1 MPLSFY
7 QTTVPV
13 FVHSLGNLSGILSKA
28 AAFAEAKK
36 IDPVVMCGLRLTAD
50 MLPLSRQ
57 VSTACDSAKLAVARL
72 SGVEAP
78 KHADDEKDFV
88 ELQSRIAKT
97 LDYIRSV
104 PEAAVEA
111 GGGRKVS
118 MKLGGALREFEP
130 SAYVTL
136 FALPNFYFHVSAT
149 YAILR
154 ANGVDL
160 SKKDYL
166 GPILE

>member
-7 QTTVPV
+7 QASAQV
-13 FVHSLGNLSGILSKA
+13 FVHALGNLSAILEKGA
-28 AAFAEAKK
+28 LYAESRK

-57 VSTACDSAKLAVARL
+57 VSTACDSAKLAVSRL

-78 KHADDEKDFV
+78 KHADEEKDFV

-104 PEAAVEA
+104 PEASVEA
-111 GGGRKVS
+111 AAGRKVS
-118 MKLGGALREFEP
+118 LKLGGEPREFEP
-130 SAYVTL
+130 EAYLTL
-136 FALPNFYFHVSAT
+136 FALPNFYFHVTTT

-154 ANGVDL
+154 ANGVEL
-160 SKKDYL
+160 SKRDYL
-166 GPILE
+166 GAILG